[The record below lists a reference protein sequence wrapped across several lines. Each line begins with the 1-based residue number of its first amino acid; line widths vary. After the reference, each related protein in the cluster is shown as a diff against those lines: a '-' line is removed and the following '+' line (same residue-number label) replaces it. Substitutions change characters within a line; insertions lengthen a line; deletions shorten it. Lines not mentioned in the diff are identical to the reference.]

1 MRYIGLDLALTTDH
15 KALVIDDRGQA
26 ITAVLRVNTSATGLE
41 QLFRR
46 AREGAPE
53 DEPLV
58 VVMEPTGMA
67 WFPVAVFCQRRG
79 VKVYLVNSQQVASAL
94 LPAI

>member
-15 KALVIDDRGQA
+15 KALVIDERGQA
-26 ITAVLRVNTSATGLE
+26 ITAVLRVNTSATVLE

-58 VVMEPTGMA
+58 VVMEPTGSGIPGTIVDPGRVGVGRA
-67 WFPVAVFCQRRG
+67 SCQMDESG
-79 VKVYLVNSQQVASAL
+79 SQFDEE
-94 LPAI
+94 